1 LRACVQRGAHTARY
15 GQTQRAFQDVLR
27 TLESANL
34 LGEGDQGG
42 QRPSWKTDR
51 FKHLISDHKAARV
64 RSGIEEAH
72 SEKKLLLDDIIS
84 MISEEAD
91 SMALEREDKMRS
103 QKRLIDAGIELCERG
118 VRRQRKL
125 PRTSRG
131 AQGDIEAGDI
141 SPPTSKGSNGV
152 VFDDDM
158 QMIKSAEEARTTAE
172 PLLGLPLASRTS

>member
-1 LRACVQRGAHTARY
+1 MATVLQEGASQDSVRRRFRFNEELDVALLRACVQRDAHTARY

-34 LGEGDQGG
+34 LGVGDEGW
-42 QRPSWKTDR
+42 QRPSWKTLRDR

-72 SEKKLLLDDIIS
+72 SEKELLLDDIIS

-103 QKRLIDAGIELCERG
+103 LKRLIDAGIELCERG
-118 VRRQRKL
+118 VQRQRKL
-125 PRTSRG
+125 PRKRGMFKETSRPETYLL
-131 AQGDIEAGDI
+131 Q
-141 SPPTSKGSNGV
+141 P
-152 VFDDDM
+152 
-158 QMIKSAEEARTTAE
+158 ARDLTA
-172 PLLGLPLASRTS
+172 